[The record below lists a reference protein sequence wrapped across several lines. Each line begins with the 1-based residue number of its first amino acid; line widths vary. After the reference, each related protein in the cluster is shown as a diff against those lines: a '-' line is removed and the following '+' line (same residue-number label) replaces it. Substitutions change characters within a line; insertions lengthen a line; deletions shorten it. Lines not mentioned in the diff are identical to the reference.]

1 MTGASGVPAA
11 GGGGTAAVAAV
22 LWDADGVL
30 QHLPE
35 GWEASMRPVVG
46 HLVDDVEAF
55 LAEAFA
61 AERPALT
68 GDARWL
74 EILPGLLEKWGI
86 GHAHDDALK
95 VWLTI
100 EPVVETRETVER
112 LRAAGVRC
120 YLATNQDEHRGQHMH
135 TTLGYDELFDGCFYS
150 YELRVAKPDPAYF
163 TAILDRLGLPGEQVL
178 FVDDNAANVEAARS
192 VGLRAERW
200 HVEDGV
206 DALHDLLRGHGLPV

>member
-1 MTGASGVPAA
+1 MTAPGVR
-11 GGGGTAAVAAV
+11 AV

-55 LAEAFA
+55 LDEAFA

-74 EILPGLLEKWGI
+74 EVLPELLARWGI
-86 GHAHDDALK
+86 ADAFDDAVR

-100 EPVVETRETVER
+100 EPVVETREVVAA
-112 LRAAGVRC
+112 LRASGVGC
-120 YLATNQDEHRGQHMH
+120 YLATNQDEHRGRHMH
-135 TTLGYDELFDGCFYS
+135 STLGYAELFDDCFYS
-150 YELRVAKPDPAYF
+150 YELGVAKPDPAYF
-163 TAILDRLGLPGEQVL
+163 SAVLQRLALPADRVL
-178 FVDDNAANVEAARS
+178 FVDDSAANVESARS
-192 VGLRAERW
+192 AGLAAERW
-200 HVEDGV
+200 HVRDGV
-206 DALHDLLRGHGLPV
+206 ARLREHLRRHGLPG

>member
-1 MTGASGVPAA
+1 MPSVR
-11 GGGGTAAVAAV
+11 AV

-30 QHLPE
+30 QHLPA

-74 EILPGLLEKWGI
+74 DVLPGLLERWGI
-86 GHAHDDALK
+86 ASAYDDALR

-100 EPVVETRETVER
+100 EPVVATRELVSS

-120 YLATNQDEHRGQHMH
+120 FLATNQDEHRGQHMQVQ
-135 TTLGYDELFDGCFYS
+135 LGYADLFDDTFYS
-150 YELRVAKPDPAYF
+150 YELGLAKPDPAYF
-163 TAILDRLGLPGEQVL
+163 SAVLERLGLPGGEVL
-178 FVDDNAANVEAARS
+178 FVDDSAANVASARE
-192 VGLRAERW
+192 VGLRAELW
-200 HVEDGV
+200 HVDDGV
-206 DALHDLLRGHGLPV
+206 DLLRDRLRAHGLPV

>member
-1 MTGASGVPAA
+1 MAA
-11 GGGGTAAVAAV
+11 APVAV

-30 QHLPE
+30 QHLPA

-46 HLVDDVEAF
+46 HLVDDVETF

-68 GDARWL
+68 GDARWV
-74 EILPGLLEKWGI
+74 EVLPRLLEKWGI
-86 GHAHDDALK
+86 ADSYDDALR

-100 EPVVETRETVER
+100 EPVAETRELVTA
-112 LRAAGVRC
+112 LRASGVRC
-120 YLATNQDEHRGQHMH
+120 FLATNQDEHRGRHMH
-135 TTLGYDELFDGCFYS
+135 ENLGYADLFDDTFYS

-163 TAILDRLGLPGEQVL
+163 LAILDRLRLAADQVL
-178 FVDDNAANVEAARS
+178 FVDDNAANVDSARA

-200 HVEDGV
+200 HVDDGV
-206 DALHDLLRGHGLPV
+206 AALRDRLRAHGLPV